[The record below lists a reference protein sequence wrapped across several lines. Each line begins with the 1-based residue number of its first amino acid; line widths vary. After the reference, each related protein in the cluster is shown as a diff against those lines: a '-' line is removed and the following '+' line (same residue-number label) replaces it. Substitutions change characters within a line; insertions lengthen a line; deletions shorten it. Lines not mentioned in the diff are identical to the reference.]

1 MALLDLVDI
10 HAYYGTIHAL
20 QGVSLHVDAGE
31 IVALIGSNGAGKST
45 TLRAISG
52 MTPVERGSITVDGV
66 RVDRLRAHEIGRHG
80 ICISPEGR
88 RIFMRMTVLENLQ
101 LGAYIRNDRAGIAAD
116 MDRVFEFFPRLRER
130 ASQTGGTLS
139 GGEQQMLA
147 IGRAIMARPRV
158 LPARRTDDGSRPSLV
173 LEIFGKLQQ
182 LNEEGV
188 TILLVEQ
195 NANMALK
202 LASRAYIL
210 QAGRIVMTGA
220 PKSWPRTRA
229 CAASTSGK
237 NECAHLAVPGSGHRA
252 IIRGRSGHGVRQ
264 ARSSGLLDQA
274 WSRRP
279 RRLFRRGAR

>member
-1 MALLDLVDI
+1 MALLELVDV
-10 HAYYGTIHAL
+10 HAFYGTIHAL

-45 TLRAISG
+45 TLRTISG
-52 MTPVERGSITVDGV
+52 MMPAERGTITLDGV
-66 RVDRLRAHEIGRHG
+66 RVDQLRAHEIGRHG

-116 MDRVFEFFPRLRER
+116 IKRVFDFFPRLRER

-158 LPARRTDDGSRPSLV
+158 LLLDEPTMGLAPLLV
-173 LEIFGKLQQ
+173 LEIFGKLRE

-195 NANMALK
+195 NANMALN

-210 QAGRIVMTGA
+210 QAGRIV
-220 PKSWPRTRA
+220 
-229 CAASTSGK
+229 
-237 NECAHLAVPGSGHRA
+237 LAGSA
-252 IIRGRSGHGVRQ
+252 KELAEDENVR
-264 ARSSGLLDQA
+264 RVYLGEE
-274 WSRRP
+274 
-279 RRLFRRGAR
+279 